1 MSLERILKAES
12 VAIVGAS
19 KNETKRGYQT
29 IRTLLDEKYE
39 GKIYPVNPREK
50 SILGIKCYP
59 SVSSIDGPVDV
70 ALVATP
76 ARSLPAV
83 LEDCGQKGVKGAVV
97 LAGGFG
103 ETGPEGRKLE
113 KEMVAV
119 AQKHKIRLI
128 GPNTSGMLNLHDKL
142 NLVGLKDS
150 PKGDIAL
157 LTQSGNMALTLITEA
172 KIKSR
177 KGYSYYVGVGNE
189 ADIQFHEYLDFFQHD
204 PATKAILMYVEGL
217 RSGRE
222 FLQQAQKTTLEKPI
236 ILLKSGRSKT
246 GKKSAGSHT
255 GALAGISEVA
265 RAAFKRAG
273 IIVIENSD
281 ELFPAAETLSSLPPI
296 KNNKVAILADG
307 GGHATIAAD
316 LLTDLGVEIPE
327 LSAKTQTSLRKI
339 LPAAASVPNPVD
351 VAGGTDADPS
361 VFADCAAVIL
371 KDPNVGGLLIVGL
384 FGGYGI
390 RFAESLSLMEED
402 AAHRMGKM
410 VKKQHKPIVLHSLYT
425 SEKPHALELLRYYG
439 IPVFDSLDVAA
450 KCTGVLAEYGNY
462 RSSYHPQDNFAL
474 NWGAKAKPAGQ
485 KIIEAAR
492 ADGRKALL
500 ETEAKQ
506 LFALHGAPV
515 TKDALAQTADEA
527 VEITNKMGTEVVM
540 KIVSPDILHKSDAG
554 GVKIKLRTEKEI
566 RNAFGEIM
574 ENANKFDANADIR
587 GVLVCPMAAEGV
599 EVIIGTKYDDQFG
612 PVIMYGLGGIMVE
625 ILQDV
630 SFRVLP
636 LTPANARKMI
646 EQTRSYPILNGA
658 RGKPP
663 LDKQTLRKLLVLCSE
678 IVEAY
683 PEILEMDLN
692 PVIVHEKGLS
702 IVDARVILK
711 SEAGMKE
718 VGSRNAEV
726 GKKSAGGIE
735 HGA

>member
-1 MSLERILKAES
+1 MSLEKILNAES

-29 IRTLLDEKYE
+29 IRTLLEEKYE
-39 GKIYPVNPREK
+39 GRIYPVNPKEK
-50 SILGIKCYP
+50 SILGFKCYKK
-59 SVSSIDGPVDV
+59 VSDIRGAVDV

-76 ARSLPAV
+76 AGSLPAV
-83 LEDCGQKGVKGAVV
+83 LEDCGKKGVKGAVV

-103 ETGPEGRKLE
+103 ETGVDGRKLE
-113 KEMVAV
+113 RDMVAV
-119 AQKHKIRLI
+119 ANKHNIRLI
-128 GPNTSGMLNLHDKL
+128 GPNTSGMLNLHDRL
-142 NLVGLKDS
+142 NLVGLKDT

-177 KGYSYYVGVGNE
+177 KGFSYYVGVGNE
-189 ADIQFHEYLDFFQHD
+189 ADIKFHEYLEFFRQD
-204 PATKAILMYVEGL
+204 PQTKAILMYVEGL
-217 RSGRE
+217 HNGRE
-222 FLQQAQKTTLEKPI
+222 FVRQAQKTTLEKPI
-236 ILLKSGRSKT
+236 VLLKSGRSST

-265 RAAFKRAG
+265 KGAFQRAG
-273 IIVIENSD
+273 IVVIENSD

-316 LLTDLGVEIPE
+316 LLTDLGMEIPE
-327 LSAKTQTSLRKI
+327 LGEKTQANLRRI

-361 VFADCAAVIL
+361 VFADCAEIIL

-410 VKKQHKPIVLHSLYT
+410 VKKRHKPIVLHSLYD
-425 SEKPHALELLRYYG
+425 SERPHALELLRYYN
-439 IPVFDSLDVAA
+439 IPVYDSLDISV
-450 KCTGVLAEYGNY
+450 KCISVLAEYGNHLN
-462 RSSYHPQDNFAL
+462 SYHPKHTFDL
-474 NWGAKAKPAGQ
+474 NWGADARPEGK
-485 KIIEAAR
+485 KILAAAR
-492 ADGRKALL
+492 KDGRSALL
-500 ETEAKQ
+500 ENEAKQ
-506 LFALHGAPV
+506 LLAVHGAPV
-515 TKDALAQTADEA
+515 TADRLVQTADEA
-527 VEITNKMGTEVVM
+527 VEFAQSFDQDAVL

-554 GVKIKLRTEKEI
+554 GVRVNLQTDKEI
-566 RNAFGEIM
+566 RHAFREISKNARTY
-574 ENANKFDANADIR
+574 NKRADIR
-587 GVLVCPMAAEGV
+587 GMLVSPMAETGV
-599 EVIIGTKYDDQFG
+599 EIIIGTKYDDQFG

-625 ILQDV
+625 IIKDV

-636 LTPANARKMI
+636 ITRSAAKKMI
-646 EQTRSYPILNGA
+646 EQTKSFPILNGA
-658 RGKPP
+658 RGKAP
-663 LDKQTLRKLLVLCSE
+663 LDQKAVRRLLMLCSQ

-683 PEILEMDLN
+683 PDIEEMDLN

-702 IVDARVILK
+702 IVDARIILK
-711 SEAGMKE
+711 PDDKCQ
-718 VGSRNAEV
+718 
-726 GKKSAGGIE
+726 
-735 HGA
+735 